1 MTDRRAILSAN
12 DAFYKAF
19 QGRDIRAMAEI
30 WAASAAVTCIHPG
43 WRPLFGR
50 EAVLGS
56 WAAILAGREAPS
68 IARVRPEV
76 SVLGDTGYVLCYE
89 VLDAVFLVATNI
101 FVREAK
107 VWRLVHHQAGA
118 APSPVA
124 TSDQA
129 PDAPPTMQ

>member
-19 QGRDIRAMAEI
+19 QARDMTAMAKI
-30 WAASAAVTCIHPG
+30 WSASVAVTCIHPG

-50 EAVLGS
+50 DAVLGS

-68 IARVRPEV
+68 IACVRPEV

-89 VLDAVFLVATNI
+89 VLEAVFLVATNI
-101 FVREAK
+101 FVREREA
-107 VWRLVHHQAGA
+107 WRLVHHQAGA

-124 TSDQA
+124 ASDQA
-129 PDAPPTMQ
+129 PGAPPTVQ